1 MNLFGRS
8 KFYRK
13 NLKWTDEFVRKNINI
28 IEHNYSSNPYK
39 NKWNCNVHSVHDY
52 ETKNVYMIDYKD
64 SSMSIMFYF
73 NKFLIIIV
81 MWIFLYFSK
90 FIIKKINDLNE
101 K

>member
-1 MNLFGRS
+1 
-8 KFYRK
+8 
-13 NLKWTDEFVRKNINI
+13 
-28 IEHNYSSNPYK
+28 
-39 NKWNCNVHSVHDY
+39 
-52 ETKNVYMIDYKD
+52 DYKD